1 MATRGII
8 RSYEDL
14 EAFQRAMALLK
25 PVHKL
30 ALKFPEFERFDL
42 TSQTRRASK
51 SVPTNIAEGYG
62 KRRSAR
68 HFKSYLESSIGSA
81 NEMVVHLQVAQC
93 LEYVTQEETDPL
105 IAEYRVVG
113 RMLVRLMEKWQSYG
127 RSDSRSARGGGRPS
141 TVRPLTSDF

>member
-1 MATRGII
+1 LVTRGVI

-25 PVHKL
+25 PIHRL
-30 ALKFPEFERFDL
+30 ALKFPEYERFDL

-81 NEMVVHLQVAQC
+81 NEMVVHLQVAHC

-113 RMLVRLMEKWQSYG
+113 KMLVRLMEKWQTYGSGMSRAG
-127 RSDSRSARGGGRPS
+127 RSEG
-141 TVRPLTSDF
+141 L

>member
-1 MATRGII
+1 
-8 RSYEDL
+8 
-14 EAFQRAMALLK
+14 MALLK
-25 PVHKL
+25 PIHKL
-30 ALKFPEFERFDL
+30 ALKFPEYERFDL
-42 TSQTRRASK
+42 ISQTRRASK

-93 LEYVTQEETDPL
+93 LEYVTQEEIDPL
-105 IAEYRVVG
+105 VAEYRVVG

-127 RSDSRSARGGGRPS
+127 GARSSEVGSRDPSA
-141 TVRPLTSDF
+141 VRPPTSDF

>member
-1 MATRGII
+1 MVERSII

-25 PVHKL
+25 PIHNLARKL
-30 ALKFPEFERFDL
+30 PDYERFDL
-42 TSQTRRASK
+42 TSQMRRASK

-68 HFKSYLESSIGSA
+68 HFKSYLENAVGSA
-81 NEMVVHLQVAQC
+81 NEMVVHFQVAEC
-93 LEYVTQEETDPL
+93 LEYASKDEGDPL

-113 RMLVRLMEKWQSYG
+113 RMLVRLIEKWH
-127 RSDSRSARGGGRPS
+127 
-141 TVRPLTSDF
+141 